1 MTCRGGRRVV
11 ITGQGTI
18 NALGTNV
25 SETLEAMREGRCGIS
40 ELDFQDVDRLSIRIG
55 GQVKGYDAE
64 AQFNRQQIALYDR
77 FTQFTLL
84 AAREAIGQAGGLS
97 FSGDLA
103 TRSGVVLGTS
113 GGGMNTLDEN
123 YRSVY
128 EDGKNRVHPFVVPK
142 LMNNAAASH
151 VSMEYNLKGG
161 PSFTVAT
168 ACASSN
174 HAMGQAMQMIRHGGA
189 DVMITGGSEAMLCF
203 GGIKAWEGLR
213 VMSRDACR
221 PFSANRNGMVQG
233 EGGAAVFVFEDYD
246 HARKRGGAEILAEV
260 VGGFAMSSDASDI
273 VMPSKQGG
281 AARAIRGGA
290 MQDGGALN
298 PPEDI
303 CYVNAHGTG
312 TAANDKTE
320 CAAVA
325 DAFGH
330 HADDL
335 MISSTKSMHGHLIGG
350 TGAVE
355 LLACIMALREGGVIA
370 PPTIGYEEP
379 DPECA
384 LDVVPN
390 VAREADCEA
399 VLSNAFAFGGL
410 NAVLACARW
419 PEASFQRR
427 QTEDAA
433 PPLGGVFVFGCRC
446 ILLLGGQGRGGLQ
459 RIESRGKARQRNGQ
473 LHALV
478 RRNGGH
484 DGGGCDIARLEG
496 RDIPPRA
503 KAQLHDTALGGADAE
518 GIFLAAT
525 AIHRKGQLFGQQGF
539 QRGGHEG
546 GTSHG
551 LTAFGQAHDV
561 DLGDR
566 SAVGVL
572 QQLVHLAGGV
582 VAIRVVG
589 AAAFPIAMDFCDI
602 DLTGLA
608 FSIGAHVQTAD
619 A

>member
-1 MTCRGGRRVV
+1 MRRVV

-18 NALGTNV
+18 NALGRNV
-25 SETLEAMREGRCGIS
+25 AETMEAMREGRCGIS
-40 ELDFQDVDRLSIRIG
+40 ALDFRDVDRLSIRIG
-55 GQVKGYDAE
+55 GQIKNYDPE
-64 AQFNRQQIALYDR
+64 THFNRQKISLYDR

-84 AAREAIGQAGGLS
+84 AAQEAVTQSGLV

-151 VSMEYNLKGG
+151 VSMEWNLKG

-174 HAMGQAMQMIRHGGA
+174 HAMGQAMQMIRSGLA
-189 DVMITGGSEAMLCF
+189 DVMVTGGSEAMLCF

-233 EGGAAVFVFEDYD
+233 EGAAVFVFEDYE
-246 HARKRGGAEILAEV
+246 HARARGAEIIAEV
-260 VGGFAMSSDASDI
+260 AGFAMSSDAADI
-273 VMPSKQGG
+273 VMPSRQG
-281 AARAIRGGA
+281 AARAIRG
-290 MQDGGALN
+290 ALSDAQMN
-298 PPEDI
+298 PEDV
-303 CYVNAHGTG
+303 CYINAHGTG

-355 LLACIMALREGGVIA
+355 LLACIMALRDGVIA
-370 PPTIGYEEP
+370 PTIGYQEP

-390 VAREADCEA
+390 EAREARVEA

-410 NAVLACARW
+410 NAVLAL
-419 PEASFQRR
+419 RR
-427 QTEDAA
+427 A
-433 PPLGGVFVFGCRC
+433 P
-446 ILLLGGQGRGGLQ
+446 
-459 RIESRGKARQRNGQ
+459 
-473 LHALV
+473 
-478 RRNGGH
+478 
-484 DGGGCDIARLEG
+484 
-496 RDIPPRA
+496 
-503 KAQLHDTALGGADAE
+503 
-518 GIFLAAT
+518 
-525 AIHRKGQLFGQQGF
+525 
-539 QRGGHEG
+539 
-546 GTSHG
+546 
-551 LTAFGQAHDV
+551 
-561 DLGDR
+561 
-566 SAVGVL
+566 
-572 QQLVHLAGGV
+572 
-582 VAIRVVG
+582 
-589 AAAFPIAMDFCDI
+589 
-602 DLTGLA
+602 
-608 FSIGAHVQTAD
+608 
-619 A
+619 